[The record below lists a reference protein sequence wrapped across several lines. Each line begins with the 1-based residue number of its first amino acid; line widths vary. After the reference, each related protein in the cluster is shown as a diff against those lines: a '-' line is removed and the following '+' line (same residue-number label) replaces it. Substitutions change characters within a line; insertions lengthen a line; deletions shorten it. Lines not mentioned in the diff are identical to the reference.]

1 MKGLIQGVLAVLMV
15 SDVHAQTSYTSAD
28 FAASGDTF
36 YLTKAQPGNFNFDT
50 TGANITWNYAAL
62 QGISQRRLIYRLP
75 TQTGFSFAQWPYLY
89 NSANVNLSS
98 TDGQTIAVFGL
109 QQTNPNDYYLKNT
122 AYLRQKASSYTA
134 VLNGLSVNVR
144 NVYDNADTIYKFPF
158 TYNAVSSSKAAY
170 TISIPPDLYFRS
182 QRLSRQD
189 TVKGWG
195 TVITPYGTFTNCLK
209 YVSTITAIDSIVVN
223 GVPVITNDTVVSRE
237 LKWFDPS
244 RRYPLLTVKQ
254 SRVGNQYVTQSV
266 EYLDNQQYYQP
277 TALFAYLPAA
287 PNMGDTVNFQNLST
301 SSYTYKWRFNDPASG
316 ANDSSALINPQHVFA
331 NYGTY
336 NVHLVAYNGPLAD
349 TFSLPVTVSPVN
361 VIFTF
366 TGNGNWSNA
375 ANWAGN
381 AVPPL
386 TLPATNTII
395 INPVAGGQCVLDVSQ
410 QVAAGSTFIVNSGK
424 RFTLPGSLRIQ

>member
-1 MKGLIQGVLAVLMV
+1 MKFFIRVILAVLMA
-15 SDVHAQTSYTSAD
+15 SDVCAQATYTWAD
-28 FAASGDTF
+28 YAASGDTF

-62 QGISQRRLIYRLP
+62 QGVSQRRLLYRLP
-75 TQTGFSFAQWPYLY
+75 TQAGFSFAQWPYLY

-98 TDGQTIAVFGL
+98 TDGQTVAVFGL

-122 AYLRQKASSYTA
+122 GYLRQKASSYTV
-134 VLNGLSVNVR
+134 VLNGLAINVR
-144 NVYDNADTIYKFPF
+144 NVYDNADTIYKFPV
-158 TYNAVSSSKAAY
+158 TYNSVNASKSAY
-170 TISIPPDLYFRS
+170 SIAIPPDLYYRN
-182 QRLSRQD
+182 QRLNRQD

-195 TVITPYGTFTNCLK
+195 KVITPYGTFTNCLK
-209 YVSTITAIDSIVVN
+209 YVSIITSVDSIVVN
-223 GVPVITNDTVVSRE
+223 GLPVVTNDTVVSRE

-244 RRYPLLTVKQ
+244 RRYPVLTVKQ
-254 SRVGNQYVTQSV
+254 SRVGNQYVTQSI

-301 SSYTYKWRFNDPASG
+301 SSYTYKWRFNDVASG
-316 ANDSSALINPQHVFA
+316 AADSSTLINPQHIFA

-336 NVHLVAYNGPLAD
+336 NVQLIAFNGPLAD

-361 VIFTF
+361 VTFTF

-375 ANWAGN
+375 ANWISN

-386 TLPATNTII
+386 NLPASNTII
-395 INPVAGGQCVLDVSQ
+395 INPVTGGQCILDVSQ

-424 RFTLPGSLRIQ
+424 KITIPGNLRIQ